1 MGSGP
6 IETAVRWSEVHHYQ
20 QPKEANSV
28 KEVGMEGIGV
38 GIQEKQASGDE
49 MAEDAGRGAVMNG
62 GALAKRTGPR
72 EGAKEEVSR
81 TNTLTV

>member
-1 MGSGP
+1 
-6 IETAVRWSEVHHYQ
+6 
-20 QPKEANSV
+20 
-28 KEVGMEGIGV
+28 
-38 GIQEKQASGDE
+38 